1 MSAPEL
7 DPAAALALLALRI
20 TPLQEF
26 ERVSVAHGLDR
37 VLAADVVATLDVP
50 PFDNAA
56 MDGYA
61 LNSAGRTPER
71 ALRVV
76 GRALAGHPYQGTL
89 QEGEAVRIMTGA
101 AMPSGADAVA
111 MQEDAHC
118 SGEQV
123 VIESP
128 VPPGLNVR
136 PRGEQ
141 FSRDTVVLPRGRR
154 LRSYDVGLAA
164 AAGATDLTVVRRL
177 KVGVLSTG
185 DELHDAPHARGATG
199 QYDGNRPMLR
209 ASLAASGY
217 QAEDLGIVADSES
230 ALLGALQAAAGSGLD
245 VVLSTG
251 GVAQGDADI
260 VRRLAALEFIPLA
273 LRPGRGIAWG
283 RISTDLHAFWLIGMP
298 GNAVAAYVMYQLLVA
313 PLLAHIAG
321 ASAEPRLELQLPLTA
336 TAHTRAGNVD
346 WRRGRFLER
355 DGKRAVELLAQQSSS
370 MLRTLSDADALVGI
384 GPEPVIDEGQLV
396 PVIPLAA
403 LT

>member
-1 MSAPEL
+1 MSTDEL
-7 DPAAALALLALRI
+7 NPAAALALLAARL
-20 TPLQEF
+20 TPLQQF
-26 ERVSVAHGLDR
+26 ERVSVGHALGR
-37 VLAADVVATLDVP
+37 VLAADVVAALDLP
-50 PFDNAA
+50 AFDNAA

-61 LNSAGRTPER
+61 LHSATHAPGR

-76 GRALAGHPYQGTL
+76 GRALAGHPYKGPL
-89 QEGEAVRIMTGA
+89 RAGEAVRIMTGA
-101 AMPSGADAVA
+101 AMPSAADAVV
-111 MQEDAHC
+111 MQEDAIGG
-118 SGEQV
+118 GEQI

-128 VPPGLNVR
+128 IQPGLNVR

-141 FSRDTVVLPRGRR
+141 FSRGTIVLPRGRR

-164 AAGATDLTVVRRL
+164 AAGATDVTVVRRL

-185 DELHDAPHARGATG
+185 DELHDAPHVPGAAG

-209 ASLAASGY
+209 AALAANGY
-217 QAEDLGIVADSES
+217 EAEDLGIVADAES
-230 ALLGALQAAAGSGLD
+230 ALLGALQAAATLGLD

-260 VRRLAALEFIPLA
+260 VRRLAALEFIPLTA
-273 LRPGRGIAWG
+273 RPGRGIAWG
-283 RISTDLHAFWLIGMP
+283 RISTDSHAFWLIGLP

-313 PLLAHIAG
+313 PLLAHLAG
-321 ASAEPRLELQLPLTA
+321 ASVEPPLQLDLPLA
-336 TAHTRAGNVD
+336 RVAHTRAGNVD
-346 WRRGRFLER
+346 WRRGRF
-355 DGKRAVELLAQQSSS
+355 VELNGQRAIEVLAQQSSS

-384 GPEPVIDEGQLV
+384 GPESMIDEGQLV